1 MVEYKL
7 YTKSNCSPCASLKV
21 RLHLLGLENF
31 YTECDTHDSV
41 HRNALIDMG
50 FKTVPVLV
58 KLDMS
63 YIDDLPF
70 PLNSIAGNDVQD
82 GELEDF
88 FKEMYDE

>member
-1 MVEYKL
+1 
-7 YTKSNCSPCASLKV
+7 
-21 RLHLLGLENF
+21 
-31 YTECDTHDSV
+31 
-41 HRNALIDMG
+41 MG

-58 KLDMS
+58 KLDRS
-63 YIDDLPF
+63 YIDGLPF